1 MKRLQSSSGMS
12 RTPVIALL
20 FISIFMTHGVLADDY
35 EKKRQA
41 LVRVIEADVRDTSLY
56 LDKEELDERVL
67 EALSTVPRHR
77 FVPDKVKD
85 VAYENRAL
93 PIGYSQTISQPYIV
107 AIMTDLLKPTRDDRV
122 LEIGTG
128 SGYQAAVMAE
138 ITDKVYT
145 MEIVRPLAEQ
155 ATQRLQQLGY
165 DNIVVRHA
173 DGYYGWEEHA
183 PFDLIIVTAAS
194 SHVPPPLIAQ
204 LKPGGRMIIPVGS
217 PFLVQQL
224 VLVEKAED
232 GKLSLRQILP
242 VMFVPLTGGHED
254 CGKDCVD

>member
-1 MKRLQSSSGMS
+1 MIFLSSITRAVGGIAIACLLLSGL
-12 RTPVIALL
+12 PV
-20 FISIFMTHGVLADDY
+20 GADDFAQQ
-35 EKKRQA
+35 RQA
-41 LVRVIEADVRDTSLY
+41 LVKVIEQDVRETSLY
-56 LDKEELDERVL
+56 LDKEALDDRVL
-67 EALSTVPRHR
+67 KALSTVPRHL

-85 VAYENRAL
+85 EAYENRAL

-107 AIMTDLLKPTRDDRV
+107 AIMTDLLKPTQDDRV

-138 ITDKVYT
+138 VADQIYT
-145 MEIVRPLAEQ
+145 MEIVKPLAEQ
-155 ATQRLQQLGY
+155 ATQRLQKLGY
-165 DNIVVRHA
+165 DNIEVRHG
-173 DGYYGWEEHA
+173 DGYYGWNEHA

-224 VLVEKAED
+224 VLVEKTSD
-232 GKLSLRQILP
+232 GRLSLRQILP

-254 CGKDCVD
+254 CGKDCVE

>member
-1 MKRLQSSSGMS
+1 MIFLSSITRAGAVIGLSCLFLLLAGL
-12 RTPVIALL
+12 PV
-20 FISIFMTHGVLADDY
+20 GADDFAQ
-35 EKKRQA
+35 KRQA
-41 LVRVIEADVRDTSLY
+41 LVKVIEADVRDTSLY
-56 LDKEELDERVL
+56 LDKEALDDRVL
-67 EALSTVPRHR
+67 QALSTVPRHL
-77 FVPDKVKD
+77 FVPKRVVDQ
-85 VAYENRAL
+85 AYENRAL

-107 AIMTDLLKPTRDDRV
+107 AIMTDLLKPTKDSRV

-138 ITDKVYT
+138 IVDQVYT
-145 MEIVRPLAEQ
+145 MEIVKPLADQ
-155 ATQRLQQLGY
+155 ATQRLKQLGY
-165 DNIVVRHA
+165 DNIEVRHK
-173 DGYYGWEEHA
+173 DGYYGWNEQA

-224 VLVEKAED
+224 VLVEKASD
-232 GKLSLRQILP
+232 GRLSLRQILP

-254 CGKDCVD
+254 CGKDCVE

>member
-1 MKRLQSSSGMS
+1 MMFASFVRRPTICLGFS
-12 RTPVIALL
+12 IL
-20 FISIFMTHGVLADDY
+20 FILLMSYPVLADDY
-35 EKKRQA
+35 EKQR
-41 LVRVIEADVRDTSLY
+41 LVLVKVIEADVRDTSLY
-56 LDKEELDERVL
+56 LDKEALDDRVL
-67 EALSTVPRHR
+67 DALRKVPRHL

-85 VAYENRAL
+85 EAYENRAL

-107 AIMTDLLKPTRDDRV
+107 AIMTDLLKPTKDSRV

-138 ITDKVYT
+138 IVDQVYT
-145 MEIVRPLAEQ
+145 MEIVKPLAKQ
-155 ATQRLQQLGY
+155 ATQRLKEMGY
-165 DNIVVRHA
+165 ENIEVRHK
-173 DGYYGWEEHA
+173 DGYYGWEEQA

-194 SHVPPPLIAQ
+194 SHIPPPLISQ

-224 VLVEKAED
+224 VLVQKANDE
-232 GKLSLRQILP
+232 KLSLRQILP

-254 CGKDCVD
+254 